1 MSPETV
7 VLCSFGVW
15 VAGILA
21 LLWLCIETAEA
32 EGRRIELDELADAP
46 AQEADRCAC

>member
-1 MSPETV
+1 MSPETAV
-7 VLCSFGVW
+7 WCSFGIW

-32 EGRRIELDELADAP
+32 DGRRIELDELAEASE
-46 AQEADRCAC
+46 QEASR